1 MLVYILNTRCRVGN
15 RVLIFFFF
23 RNSIRRIRSIIAD
36 FRFVPCVAEMICD
49 FPVTLGNFERGGVA
63 SGNRDIG
70 EVDVSPGCILSRGAP
85 RGNFQEAPVT
95 FVFRRYIDDK
105 EGGERWRCWSRWVV
119 GGGGGCFAR
128 TRRTWSRWREK
139 SFRRIRYSSG
149 LEIFPRIQRV
159 Y

>member
-1 MLVYILNTRCRVGN
+1 
-15 RVLIFFFF
+15 
-23 RNSIRRIRSIIAD
+23 
-36 FRFVPCVAEMICD
+36 MICD

-119 GGGGGCFAR
+119 GGGGGCLLEREEREVGGGGRVFAAFG
-128 TRRTWSRWREK
+128 TPPAWK
-139 SFRRIRYSSG
+139 YFRGFSEFIKA
-149 LEIFPRIQRV
+149 IQSASASETALWIQFSLIHPFADV
-159 Y
+159 